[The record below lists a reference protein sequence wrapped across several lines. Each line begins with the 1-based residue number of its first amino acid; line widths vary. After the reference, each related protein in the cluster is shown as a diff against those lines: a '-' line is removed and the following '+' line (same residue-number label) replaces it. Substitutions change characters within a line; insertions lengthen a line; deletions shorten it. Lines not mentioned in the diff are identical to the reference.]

1 MRPSV
6 VGSQPQINK
15 AGTKPKENTNAI
27 GNPIG
32 GIQGTPITMK
42 E

>member
-1 MRPSV
+1 MMRPSV
-6 VGSQPQINK
+6 VGQQPK
-15 AGTKPKENTNAI
+15 AKPKENTSAV

-32 GIQGTPITMK
+32 GIQGTPINVK